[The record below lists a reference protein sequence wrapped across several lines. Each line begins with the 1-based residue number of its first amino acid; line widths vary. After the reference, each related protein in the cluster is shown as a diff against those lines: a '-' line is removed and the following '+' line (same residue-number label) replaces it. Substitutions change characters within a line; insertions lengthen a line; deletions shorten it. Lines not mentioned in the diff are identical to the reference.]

1 MLTRIARQ
9 RNGLRRR
16 WSLPQDIFL
25 IPVARYRGR
34 GLLDGQSAGR
44 GIAPDL
50 SAFHPLFP
58 IRVLMIRPK
67 MNWSTSP
74 PFCRDTQTRF
84 MGSAVDRG
92 K

>member
-1 MLTRIARQ
+1 MLTRIASQ

-16 WSLPQDIFL
+16 WRLPQDIFL
-25 IPVARYRGR
+25 IPLVRYRGQ
-34 GLLDGQSAGR
+34 GQLDGQSAGR
-44 GIAPDL
+44 GAAPDL

-58 IRVLMIRPK
+58 IRAQMIRPK

-74 PFCRDTQTRF
+74 PFCRDTQTRLI
-84 MGSAVDRG
+84 GSAVDRG